1 MAHRKD
7 RGRMYLK
14 SISLSLMAAVGQRQ
28 GHLALR
34 LGKALSLGLKMMF
47 GLKSILRE
55 NDLIQRF
62 IHIY

>member
-28 GHLALR
+28 GHLAHR